1 MLVYTIQVLEGI
13 ISQQTL
19 LLNIVSLDNEIKF
32 LW

>member
-19 LLNIVSLDNEIKF
+19 LLNIVSFDNEIKF